1 MFQVVHAE
9 KPLYVQAGN
18 CVEACEW
25 MEVLSQVS
33 RCNERRLAHFH
44 PSTYSASAW
53 QCCKGQSDR
62 APGCKPCTT
71 PTPATLQLDID
82 CDRETERIFSSS
94 HPTTASSRIWRGPQR
109 EQDEYS
115 KFTIQDPRRRSD
127 AEAAAPVME
136 ELQAQ
141 HSSRSDPTA
150 QYGS

>member
-82 CDRETERIFSSS
+82 CDRETERIFSLLSS
-94 HPTTASSRIWRGPQR
+94 NDGKLQNMEDACASIAVYQGPQR

-115 KFTIQDPRRRSD
+115 KFTIQDPK
-127 AEAAAPVME
+127 ETF
-136 ELQAQ
+136 Q
-141 HSSRSDPTA
+141 T
-150 QYGS
+150 